1 MKTDLFQSCGHCWV
15 FQICWHIECSTFT
28 PSSIFIAGDWN
39 EKGGSQEIP
48 AVTGKFGLGVQNEE
62 GQRLTEFCQ
71 ENTLVIANTLFQ
83 QHEMTLYMDIKNN
96 TEIRLI
102 TFILCRARWSSI
114 QSAKTRSGAD
124 RGSDHQ
130 LLIAKLRLDLKK
142 AGKTTKAVR
151 YELNPL
157 WILSRGDR

>member
-1 MKTDLFQSCGHCWV
+1 MR
-15 FQICWHIECSTFT
+15 
-28 PSSIFIAGDWN
+28 
-39 EKGGSQEIP
+39 SQEILGI
-48 AVTGKFGLGVQNEE
+48 TDKFGLGVQNEE

-157 WILSRGDR
+157 

>member
-1 MKTDLFQSCGHCWV
+1 MVLWRPTRPLRTNTQKRCPFHYRGLQC
-15 FQICWHIECSTFT
+15 
-28 PSSIFIAGDWN
+28 
-39 EKGGSQEIP
+39 KLGSQETP
-48 AVTGKFGLGVQNEE
+48 GVKDKFGLGVQNEP
-62 GQRLTEFCQ
+62 GQSLTQFCQ